1 MEKLEA
7 CIKDKAVP
15 DANNAALII
24 KHLLNAAALC
34 LYVILQQS
42 LRCVEELRKEKKG
55 QNRTSRGNMKDP
67 YTSRHMIHFEE
78 KKGKRRGEIT

>member
-15 DANNAALII
+15 EANNAALII
-24 KHLLNAAALC
+24 KHLLDAAALC

-42 LRCVEELRKEKKG
+42 LRCVEELRKKNKDKTG
-55 QNRTSRGNMKDP
+55 QAGKTWKIL
-67 YTSRHMIHFEE
+67 IH
-78 KKGKRRGEIT
+78 RDT